1 MRAFSDFE
9 IDSLGGEPDL
19 LGSLR
24 GDVVLVVNVA
34 SACGYTRQYRGLQD
48 LHQELQAQGF
58 SVLGLPCNQFGAQEP
73 GSPRE
78 IMDFCQSRFGVT
90 FPLGVKIE
98 VNGPDRHPLYA
109 WLTSPE
115 NGHPGDI
122 SWNFEKFLI
131 GRNGQLIA
139 RYPPATEPG
148 DPVLLQDIAE
158 ALAAQ

>member
-1 MRAFSDFE
+1 MRDFSDFE

-24 GDVVLVVNVA
+24 GEVVLVVNVA
-34 SACGYTRQYRGLQD
+34 SECGYTSQYKGLQD
-48 LHQELQAQGF
+48 LHQDLHAEGF
-58 SVLGLPCNQFGAQEP
+58 SVVGLPCNQFGAQEP
-73 GSPRE
+73 GSPAQIIE
-78 IMDFCQSRFGVT
+78 FCQSRFGVT

-109 WLTSPE
+109 WLTSSE

-158 ALAAQ
+158 ALVAQ

>member
-1 MRAFSDFE
+1 
-9 IDSLGGEPDL
+9 
-19 LGSLR
+19 
-24 GDVVLVVNVA
+24 
-34 SACGYTRQYRGLQD
+34 
-48 LHQELQAQGF
+48 
-58 SVLGLPCNQFGAQEP
+58 
-73 GSPRE
+73 
-78 IMDFCQSRFGVT
+78 
-90 FPLGVKIE
+90 
-98 VNGPDRHPLYA
+98 LYA
-109 WLTSPE
+109 WLTSSE

>member
-34 SACGYTRQYRGLQD
+34 SACGYTSQYRGLQD
-48 LHQELQAQGF
+48 LHQELHAEGF

-73 GSPRE
+73 GSPAE

>member
-34 SACGYTRQYRGLQD
+34 SACGYTSQYRGLQD
-48 LHQELQAQGF
+48 LHQELHTQGF

-73 GSPRE
+73 GSPAE

-158 ALAAQ
+158 ALGAQ

>member
-1 MRAFSDFE
+1 MRDFSDFE

-24 GDVVLVVNVA
+24 GEVVLVVNVA
-34 SACGYTRQYRGLQD
+34 SECGYTSQYKGLQD
-48 LHQELQAQGF
+48 LHQDLHAEGF
-58 SVLGLPCNQFGAQEP
+58 SVVGLPCNQFGAQEP
-73 GSPRE
+73 GSPAQIIE
-78 IMDFCQSRFGVT
+78 FCQSRFGVT

-109 WLTSPE
+109 WLTSSE